1 MLDIIKTQLQ
11 ASCLVKQRLMEDET
25 ALKIIQSV
33 AISCI
38 EAIKN
43 NHKILLAGNGG
54 SAADAQHIAAEFVGR
69 FEKDRGALPAMTLTT
84 NTSSMTAIAND
95 YGYNSVFSR
104 QIQAFGQAGD
114 VFFGISTSGNSSNI
128 IAAIESC
135 RDADMI
141 VVGMTGE
148 TGGKMLELCD
158 YCIRVPDKN
167 TARIQESH
175 ITIGH
180 IICSLIENELFDS
193 A

>member
-1 MLDIIKTQLQ
+1 MLDFIKTQLQ
-11 ASCLVKQRLMEDET
+11 ASCLVKQRLIENEPS
-25 ALKIIQSV
+25 LQIIQSV
-33 AISCI
+33 AICCI
-38 EAIKN
+38 DALKSN
-43 NHKILLAGNGG
+43 NKIILAGNGG
-54 SAADAQHIAAEFVGR
+54 SAGDAQHIAAELVGR

-95 YGYNSVFSR
+95 YGYNAVFSR

-114 VFFGISTSGNSSNI
+114 VFLGISTSGNSSNI